1 MADPSE
7 TTQISPKPEIDDS
20 ADVLEAIREL
30 SGRVAGLQTE
40 LHSLR
45 SQSRSLPSAGAETHG
60 WEEGAAGSGYDALQW
75 VRSLDSPGPRRV
87 AVPRLL
93 LEVAFL
99 VAVAVAAA
107 IAELDA
113 PVIVA
118 LMVGAWVLVALAEWT
133 AAGAARR
140 RAEAAYMP
148 LPGPGQ
154 GFSSDPSWFAP
165 PVERTVLEVVED
177 EDDTAGRLPPPPSP

>member
-7 TTQISPKPEIDDS
+7 TTQISPKPDLDDS
-20 ADVLEAIREL
+20 ADVLEAIHEL
-30 SGRVAGLQTE
+30 SGRVAGLQAE
-40 LHSLR
+40 LHALR
-45 SQSRSLPSAGAETHG
+45 AQSRSLPSPGAETHG
-60 WEEGAAGSGYDALQW
+60 WEEGAAGSGRDTLEW
-75 VRSLDSPGPRRV
+75 VRSLDAPGPRSP

-99 VAVAVAAA
+99 AAVAVAAA
-107 IAELDA
+107 IAELES

-154 GFSSDPSWFAP
+154 GFASDPSWFAP
-165 PVERTVLEVVED
+165 PVERTALDVVEGG
-177 EDDTAGRLPPPPSP
+177 EDTAGRLPPHSP

>member
-60 WEEGAAGSGYDALQW
+60 WEEGAAGSGYDTLQW